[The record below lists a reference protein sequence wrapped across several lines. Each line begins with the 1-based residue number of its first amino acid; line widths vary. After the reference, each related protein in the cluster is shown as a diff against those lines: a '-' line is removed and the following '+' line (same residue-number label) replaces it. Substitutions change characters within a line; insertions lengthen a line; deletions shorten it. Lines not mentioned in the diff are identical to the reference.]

1 MGLAPRRCSCQRLSA
16 LADRQGRVRQP
27 PAGVPGGNRS
37 AASVWR
43 KWRCMLSEAERGQQ
57 ALPRPAVA
65 LANCHL
71 SYAGELSLDHRGI
84 ARTTEPST
92 AVVWQWPGGAE
103 ESERG
108 DLAGVAREA
117 PAAISRQR
125 ELALALLR
133 RSRHDG
139 LPFAF
144 VACDGGYGHLL
155 LRELDGAGA
164 TFVAEM
170 HADHA
175 IYLDDPLPQVAEEAA
190 GRSTLVRASLRLRS
204 RPTATSAIAWMSACP
219 SGQWC
224 RLSISDG
231 GKRKLRADYLT
242 QRVWVWD
249 GKSAS
254 ADYWQLLLRRA
265 MDGQTLSFCLT
276 NAQPGASLRE
286 LAEMLARAL
295 ASRGAPARRPRARS
309 VWQW

>member
-1 MGLAPRRCSCQRLSA
+1 
-16 LADRQGRVRQP
+16 
-27 PAGVPGGNRS
+27 
-37 AASVWR
+37 
-43 KWRCMLSEAERGQQ
+43 MLSEADRGQQ

-65 LANCHL
+65 LANSHL
-71 SYAGELSLDHRGI
+71 SYAGELSLDDRGI

-125 ELALALLR
+125 EIALALLR

-144 VACDGGYGHLL
+144 VACDGGYGHLPWL

-170 HADHA
+170 HADQA
-175 IYLDDPLPQVAEEAA
+175 IFLDDPLPQVAAEATA
-190 GRSTLVRASLRLRS
+190 RSAMVRASLRLRS
-204 RPTATSAIAWMSACP
+204 RTTGTSAIAWMSACP
-219 SGQWC
+219 AAQWC

-254 ADYWQLLLRRA
+254 ADYWQLLLRRD
-265 MDGQTLSFCLT
+265 MDGQTLSFCMT

-295 ASRGAPARRPRARS
+295 ASRGAPARRPRART